1 MSMRFVVVT
10 ILLAACGLATARQVD
25 DVKTGGVITKLGEY
39 KALDG
44 KLSLKA
50 SEGDGK
56 LTLNITPSS
65 KPKSNF
71 AVSLPSKK
79 DAFWLVYP
87 ETANKVWFFRAP
99 DLVEWELTEQGTNT
113 TTSTGPGVLKAAPRA
128 LLDALPKEVLEKLKS
143 K

>member
-1 MSMRFVVVT
+1 MSKQIVILASLIGACSLAVAQQADVV
-10 ILLAACGLATARQVD
+10 
-25 DVKTGGVITKLGEY
+25 KPGGVITKFGEY
-39 KALDG
+39 KASDG
-44 KLSLKA
+44 KLNLKV
-50 SEGDGK
+50 SEADGK
-56 LTLNITPSS
+56 LTVNIIPSS

-99 DLVEWELTEQGTNT
+99 DLIEWELTDQGTNT
-113 TTSTGPGVLKAAPRA
+113 STSTGPGVIKAAPKA
-128 LLDALPKEVLEKLKS
+128 LVDALPKEAVEKLKS